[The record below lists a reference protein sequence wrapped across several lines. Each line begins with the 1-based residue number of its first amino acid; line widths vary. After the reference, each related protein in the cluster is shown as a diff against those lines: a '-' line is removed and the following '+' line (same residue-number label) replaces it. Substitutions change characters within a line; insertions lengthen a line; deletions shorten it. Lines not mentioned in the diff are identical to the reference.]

1 MRDRADRSG
10 PMSDRG
16 GPSGD
21 GSGPSSDRSG
31 PLSDRSGPSSS
42 DRSGPLI
49 AAVVVTEQTVTEF
62 APTSDVVST
71 LLACA
76 LPLAFPQRGEFLI

>member
-21 GSGPSSDRSG
+21 GSGPS
-31 PLSDRSGPSSS
+31 SDRSGPSSS